1 MTPHTHTFLYTHVV
15 RRRKQA
21 KKGPK
26 AGKTKTIARSNQ
38 GCHRTRIFCPRCKE
52 EWGLS
57 VQVRRANDRDGV
69 GGDSGLHTHISLH
82 NPQTSYHP
90 FQGLEPYT
98 YNYFMMG
105 LKSYI
110 CSTCLL
116 TFGSLTA
123 IHRCV
128 LTMVASKPRASHRT
142 DLTNIEPINFDPR
155 TAAPSA
161 AR

>member
-1 MTPHTHTFLYTHVV
+1 MLCLALMRMMTCRDNATHTRLYTHVV

-21 KKGPK
+21 KKGAK

-38 GCHRTRIFCPRCKE
+38 GCHRTRVFCPRCKE

-57 VQVRRANDRDGV
+57 VQVRRRDRDGV
-69 GGDSGLHTHISLH
+69 GGPQRRRFCLRTHLSLH

-128 LTMVASKPRASHRT
+128 VTWDMGRETVASKPRASH
-142 DLTNIEPINFDPR
+142 
-155 TAAPSA
+155 
-161 AR
+161 